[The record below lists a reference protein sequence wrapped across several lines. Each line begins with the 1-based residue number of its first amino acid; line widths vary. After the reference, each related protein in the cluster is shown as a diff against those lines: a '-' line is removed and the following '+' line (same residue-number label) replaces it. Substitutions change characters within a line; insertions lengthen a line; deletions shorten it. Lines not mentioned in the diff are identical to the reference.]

1 MLQVQINLLA
11 ILVAAVANMVLGF
24 LWYSPI
30 LFGKKWLLAVGKTED
45 QLKSEKKGIG
55 KTYLLTFI
63 GALVMAYVLA
73 HIVGYTGATTISGGI
88 QAGFW
93 MWLGFVVTTSLGG
106 LLFEKR
112 PPAIFYITSGYY
124 LVALI
129 IMGAILAVWR

>member
-1 MLQVQINLLA
+1 MPQVQINFLV
-11 ILVAAVANMVLGF
+11 ILVAAIVNMVLGF

-30 LFGKKWLLAVGKTED
+30 LFGKKWLTAIGKTED
-45 QLKSEKKGIG
+45 QLKSEKKGMG
-55 KTYLLTFI
+55 KVYLLSFL
-63 GALVMAYVLA
+63 GALVMAYVLV
-73 HIVGYTGATTISGGI
+73 HIVSYTGAATISGGI

-112 PPAIFYITSGYY
+112 PAVLFYINSGYY